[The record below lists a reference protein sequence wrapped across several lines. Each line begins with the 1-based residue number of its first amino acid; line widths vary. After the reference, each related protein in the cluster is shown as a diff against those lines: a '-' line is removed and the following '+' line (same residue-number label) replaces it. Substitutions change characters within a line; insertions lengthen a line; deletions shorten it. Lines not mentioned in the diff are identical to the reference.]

1 MHSGFFCDWLQLA
14 IWITNVLFIDLCFLI
29 IGSLFE
35 TGFFPPHCFGKFQE
49 RNSPKKLRLLCNL
62 IFSFVLK
69 TMQASLD
76 PKIKTPWFL
85 KEFLSSGNWTRTND
99 LRVMSPTSYLLQT
112 VEYHTTIFLF
122 FKTDSNNWQYELF

>member
-69 TMQASLD
+69 KMQASLD
-76 PKIKTPWFL
+76 PKIKTP
-85 KEFLSSGNWTRTND
+85 
-99 LRVMSPTSYLLQT
+99 
-112 VEYHTTIFLF
+112 
-122 FKTDSNNWQYELF
+122 